1 MVEQW
6 IVAPKVVG
14 SSPSSYL
21 MNIFKFARVYNFSS
35 FHLSILSSDL
45 INNFL
50 TKFYFLPNYYTLNE
64 LIWQE
69 GLMFD
74 FLQKK
79 VTDNWLK
86 KFVIYSAN
94 LFSER
99 VVFEKIIKFYL
110 DLLIWPMHKLFIFEF
125 NNVGG
130 LLFINLFIFLISFF
144 FFGFLYFIF

>member
-1 MVEQW
+1 
-6 IVAPKVVG
+6 
-14 SSPSSYL
+14 
-21 MNIFKFARVYNFSS
+21 
-35 FHLSILSSDL
+35 
-45 INNFL
+45 
-50 TKFYFLPNYYTLNE
+50 
-64 LIWQE
+64 
-69 GLMFD
+69 MFD

-79 VTDNWLK
+79 ITDNWLK

-110 DLLIWPMHKLFIFEF
+110 DLLIWPTHKLFIFEF

-144 FFGFLYFIF
+144 FFSFLYFLI

>member
-1 MVEQW
+1 
-6 IVAPKVVG
+6 
-14 SSPSSYL
+14 
-21 MNIFKFARVYNFSS
+21 MNIFKIVQFYNYFSFQIS
-35 FHLSILSSDL
+35 FL
-45 INNFL
+45 INTTLNNFL
-50 TKFYFLPNYYTLNE
+50 IRFYFLSNYYILNE

-69 GLMFD
+69 GLMLD

-79 VTDNWLK
+79 IIDNWLK

-99 VVFEKIIKFYL
+99 VIFEKIIKFYL

-130 LLFINLFIFLISFF
+130 LLFVNLFIFLISFF
-144 FFGFLYFIF
+144 FFGFLYFFI

>member
-1 MVEQW
+1 
-6 IVAPKVVG
+6 
-14 SSPSSYL
+14 
-21 MNIFKFARVYNFSS
+21 
-35 FHLSILSSDL
+35 
-45 INNFL
+45 
-50 TKFYFLPNYYTLNE
+50 
-64 LIWQE
+64 
-69 GLMFD
+69 MFD

-144 FFGFLYFIF
+144 FFGFLYFIL